1 MRQNII
7 GTYLPLSLRAA
18 DYGDFTL
25 LLRIALVLALFI
37 LLQWSDLHGSVA
49 ESNNVA
55 NVQALGANNRAH
67 SIIWDV

>member
-1 MRQNII
+1 M
-7 GTYLPLSLRAA
+7 GTHLPLSLRAA
-18 DYGDFTL
+18 HYGHLPL
-25 LLRIALVLALFI
+25 LLWIALVLALFI
-37 LLQWSDLHGSVA
+37 LFQWSDLHRSIA